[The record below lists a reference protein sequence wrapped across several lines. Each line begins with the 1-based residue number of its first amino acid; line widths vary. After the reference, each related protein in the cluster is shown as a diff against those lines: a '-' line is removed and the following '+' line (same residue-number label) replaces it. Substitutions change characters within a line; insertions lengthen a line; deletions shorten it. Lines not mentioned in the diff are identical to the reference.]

1 MRARVTN
8 KIVLGDG
15 DVILKHTPCTVIGW
29 ELHPRDRLQGTHAE
43 RHLSRMPSCI
53 FLKFEDVVW
62 TIDERLGRG
71 VYPMLPTK
79 VKWILN
85 AKTEAKID
93 RTGYSLLPDFAWT
106 AFMAQGMTLKALSA
120 DCGDVLDVPG
130 LSEQTEIYTI
140 LSRLKTKEGLLLLR
154 AFSHELFALGDT
166 PGPVCMLKFLRARFE
181 QQHEAY
187 TVADAREEYKRR

>member
-1 MRARVTN
+1 MQNDPSRV
-8 KIVLGDG
+8 
-15 DVILKHTPCTVIGW
+15 
-29 ELHPRDRLQGTHAE
+29 
-43 RHLSRMPSCI
+43 PSCI
-53 FLKFEDVVW
+53 SLTFEGVAW
-62 TIDERLGRG
+62 TIGERLGKG

-140 LSRLKTKEGLLLLR
+140 FSRLKTKDGVIALAR
-154 AFSHELFALGDT
+154 LFA
-166 PGPVCMLKFLRARFE
+166 
-181 QQHEAY
+181 
-187 TVADAREEYKRR
+187 